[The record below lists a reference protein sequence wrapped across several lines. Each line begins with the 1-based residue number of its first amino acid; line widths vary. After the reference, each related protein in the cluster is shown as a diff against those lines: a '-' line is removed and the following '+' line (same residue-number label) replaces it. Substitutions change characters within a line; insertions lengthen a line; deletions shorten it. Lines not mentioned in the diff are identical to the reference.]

1 MRGRQKG
8 AQIGDSAVFW
18 RGVAEK
24 GGSIFNALILA
35 TFAFFARE
43 NQPPRNL

>member
-1 MRGRQKG
+1 MK
-8 AQIGDSAVFW
+8 
-18 RGVAEK
+18 EK
-24 GGSIFNALILA
+24 GPSGFSDIPLNLFALILA